1 MRSLDRNPASTC
13 IERAG
18 SSRGSVLQYT
28 GTVMIITII
37 SILRAL
43 GVRKLVTTQKKILQN
58 RMLILK
64 VPLKH
69 HGPSHAPSSSKAR
82 ELSPT
87 SQAFAVQENFT
98 DTQTHTHTQTHTQ
111 ANKQAHTHTHTGR
124 DTDKLPPLWRLYFR
138 HFLLRIFV
146 RIVRYEQVHTGSDV
160 QTGMLLQKSAEVEP
174 CGCAGTN
181 PGESIKLMPKQLP
194 ILLWWFLIMIIV

>member
-1 MRSLDRNPASTC
+1 MVPAVCLRQNLISGGRHFVWANGAMRSLDRNPASTC

-69 HGPSHAPSSSKAR
+69 HGPSHAPSSSRLVSSVQQAR
-82 ELSPT
+82 PLQCKRIS
-87 SQAFAVQENFT
+87 
-98 DTQTHTHTQTHTQ
+98 QTHR
-111 ANKQAHTHTHTGR
+111 HTHTHTNTHTSKQTSTHTHR
-124 DTDKLPPLWRLYFR
+124 QR
-138 HFLLRIFV
+138 HR
-146 RIVRYEQVHTGSDV
+146 
-160 QTGMLLQKSAEVEP
+160 QTSSPVAAVFPAFSPTHFCENSK
-174 CGCAGTN
+174 
-181 PGESIKLMPKQLP
+181 I
-194 ILLWWFLIMIIV
+194 